1 MGLDPLS
8 PIAPA
13 RIRALLLPLGR
24 IKQSRF
30 QSFVHR
36 LEPEAVVRL
45 GDVSPDGRPNRS
57 TSPPAHAS
65 LREGVQYLRLIAID
79 LDSNVFPLGLSHR
92 HDTL

>member
-13 RIRALLLPLGR
+13 RIRALLVPLGR

-30 QSFVHR
+30 HSFVQR
-36 LEPEAVVRL
+36 LEPENVVRL

-57 TSPPAHAS
+57 TYPPAQS
-65 LREGVQYLRLIAID
+65 SFSE
-79 LDSNVFPLGLSHR
+79 
-92 HDTL
+92 